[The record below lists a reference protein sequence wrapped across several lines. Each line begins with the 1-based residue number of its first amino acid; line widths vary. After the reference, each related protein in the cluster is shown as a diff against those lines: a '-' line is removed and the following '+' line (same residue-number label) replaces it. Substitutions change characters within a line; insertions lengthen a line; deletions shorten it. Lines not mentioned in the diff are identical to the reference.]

1 MNEVLGIDIDILIL
15 FLLVSICIGMYLNL
29 IVFDRMATLTQDMH
43 DAVTTVTDVFRDIV
57 HIESN
62 RLCAKSLTLLE
73 VLWVAGG
80 RHGWH
85 HPASAMQLA
94 VATGA

>member
-57 HIESN
+57 HIEPNSN
-62 RLCAKSLTLLE
+62 SEEEKT
-73 VLWVAGG
+73 VLFED
-80 RHGWH
+80 GW
-85 HPASAMQLA
+85 P
-94 VATGA
+94 

>member
-62 RLCAKSLTLLE
+62 SNSEEEKT
-73 VLWVAGG
+73 VLFED
-80 RHGWH
+80 GW
-85 HPASAMQLA
+85 P
-94 VATGA
+94 

>member
-29 IVFDRMATLTQDMH
+29 MVFDRMATLTQDMH
-43 DAVTTVTDVFRDIV
+43 DAVKTVTDVFRDIV

-62 RLCAKSLTLLE
+62 SNSEEEKT
-73 VLWVAGG
+73 VLFED
-80 RHGWH
+80 GW
-85 HPASAMQLA
+85 P
-94 VATGA
+94 